1 MDRLR
6 LPPGGRALLLPA
18 VLLALAWA
26 GSAPAAT
33 AADLTRP
40 AVRAA
45 ATPAPHLQS
54 RRTTAVQPAVHHQR
68 RARRALASLAILGA
82 GPVLAMAAA
91 AATRRITRPWRP
103 GIRPPAPRPRAPP
116 LAA

>member
-1 MDRLR
+1 MMDRPR

-33 AADLTRP
+33 ADSTQP

-45 ATPAPHLQS
+45 ATPAPHLQG
-54 RRTTAVQPAVHHQR
+54 RRTPTLQPAAHHER
-68 RARRALASLAILGA
+68 RAGRALTPLAVLGA
-82 GPVLAMAAA
+82 GLARAMAAA
-91 AATRRITRPWRP
+91 ATTRRIARPWRP
-103 GIRPPAPRPRAPP
+103 GTRPLAPRPRAPP
-116 LAA
+116 VPS

>member
-1 MDRLR
+1 MDRPR

-26 GSAPAAT
+26 GSVPAAT
-33 AADLTRP
+33 PADVIRP

-45 ATPAPHLQS
+45 ATPAPHLQG
-54 RRTTAVQPAVHHQR
+54 RRTPSVQPATRHER
-68 RARRALASLAILGA
+68 RARRALTPLAVLSA

-91 AATRRITRPWRP
+91 ATTRRTARPWRP
-103 GIRPPAPRPRAPP
+103 GTRPLAPRPRAPP
-116 LAA
+116 VPS

>member
-1 MDRLR
+1 MDRPR

-18 VLLALAWA
+18 VLLALAWV

-33 AADLTRP
+33 AADVTRP

-45 ATPAPHLQS
+45 ATPTPHLQGQ
-54 RRTTAVQPAVHHQR
+54 RTAVQPAARHER
-68 RARRALASLAILGA
+68 RARRALTPLAVLGA

-91 AATRRITRPWRP
+91 TTTRRIARPWRP
-103 GIRPPAPRPRAPP
+103 GTRPLIQRPRGPP
-116 LAA
+116 LPS

>member
-1 MDRLR
+1 MDRPR

-18 VLLALAWA
+18 VLLALAWV

-33 AADLTRP
+33 AADVTRP

-45 ATPAPHLQS
+45 ATPTPPLQG
-54 RRTTAVQPAVHHQR
+54 RRTPAVQPAAHHER
-68 RARRALASLAILGA
+68 RARRALTPLAVLGA

-91 AATRRITRPWRP
+91 ATTRRIARPWRP
-103 GIRPPAPRPRAPP
+103 GTQPLIQRPRAPP
-116 LAA
+116 LPS